1 MDRSELVETLRRAQ
15 VPDALF
21 TTEDEACDYVHAR
34 LTELPPPAPDAAE
47 RIAEIL
53 ADRDEIQ
60 RDAKE
65 APHRAL
71 REDGAPGRGGEPPPR

>member
-1 MDRSELVETLRRAQ
+1 METLRRAQ